1 MPVDA
6 TVMAEINAAATAL
19 EGGATFPAS
28 YVARVRAATA
38 RLTAVEVAADDIR
51 SALAVLEQH
60 LPIDVEVPVSASQP
74 AMALLKK
81 IIRKLTSFS
90 MRYTGQQVTLMGQ
103 AVVRWGEAVSLRVER
118 TEGRLAEIDSLRER
132 VERLEEQAAER
143 APRH

>member
-1 MPVDA
+1 MSVEA
-6 TVMAEINAAATAL
+6 GVASEILIAARQL
-19 EGGATFPAS
+19 EEGVAFPAS

-38 RLTAVEVAADDIR
+38 RLTAVEVAPDDIR

-81 IIRKLTSFS
+81 VVRKLTIFY

-103 AVVRWGEAVSLRVER
+103 AVVRWGEAVSERVER
-118 TEGRLAEIDSLRER
+118 AEGRLAEIDSLRER
-132 VERLEEQAAER
+132 VERLEAHVGESASGR
-143 APRH
+143 